1 MVLYGKDVLLYEVVD
16 SVAVITMNRPERRNA
31 LSTEL
36 HERLAEVL
44 AQFDE
49 DDSARVAILTG
60 KGDKAFSAGG
70 DLKEFAE
77 RGLKN
82 IQDANKPG
90 ARTRYPSATYS
101 WEVSKPVIAAVNG
114 FALAGGFMI
123 ALRCDL
129 RVASETAEFGITEPL
144 VGRAAPWA
152 VPLLWSMPAAAGLE
166 LMLTGS
172 RISAQRAYELGFVN
186 RVVPQDQLLDS
197 AMELA
202 QSIVRNAPLTVR
214 AHKELFYRAMDV
226 GRAVG
231 FQIADELCRPVYE
244 SEDCQEGQRA
254 FAQKRPPEW
263 QGR

>member
-1 MVLYGKDVLLYEVVD
+1 MLYGKDVLLYETID
-16 SVAVITMNRPERRNA
+16 HVAVLTMNRPERRNA

-36 HERLAEVL
+36 LDRLAEGFTR
-44 AQFDE
+44 FDE

-60 KGDKAFSAGG
+60 AGDKAFSAGG

-77 RGLKN
+77 RGLRSVH
-82 IQDANKPG
+82 DANRTTG
-90 ARTRYPSATYS
+90 GRTRYPSATYS

-114 FALAGGFMI
+114 FALAGGFMV

-129 RVASETAEFGITEPL
+129 RVACEDAEFGITEPL

-152 VPLLWSMPAAAGLE
+152 VPLLWSMPAAQGME
-166 LMLTGS
+166 LLLTGC
-172 RISAQRAYELGFVN
+172 RISARRAYELGFVN
-186 RVVPQDQLLDS
+186 RVVPREKLMESALD
-197 AMELA
+197 LA
-202 QSIVRNAPLTVR
+202 ASIARNAPLTVK
-214 AHKELFYRAMDV
+214 AHKELFYRSMDV

-254 FAQKRPPEW
+254 FAEKRPPRW